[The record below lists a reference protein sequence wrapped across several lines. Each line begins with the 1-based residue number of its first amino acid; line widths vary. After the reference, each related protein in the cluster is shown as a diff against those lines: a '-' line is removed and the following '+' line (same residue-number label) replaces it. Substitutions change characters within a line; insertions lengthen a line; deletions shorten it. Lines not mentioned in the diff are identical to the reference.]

1 MHIFRLVS
9 EATIEENILLK
20 ARQKRQ
26 LAHMSLEEGQFT
38 TAALFSAVS
47 VRDLVD
53 SGSSDVGDNER
64 LASAVSVADAD
75 FMRALAAVE
84 DDDDRAASKAATAE
98 ARAEMAEFDE
108 LPSVPQLAAGAI
120 ARGSTPAVTPGC
132 AEDGDAEGNE
142 PRVGATADKSRR
154 DKKGTAT
161 THEIGDD
168 EAPAGLEPP
177 DDASSSDSSDGTSS
191 SDEDDCAI
199 KTVDDVA
206 AAEASDESRSET
218 ESGGASP
225 GRQAMGSKRVRFDD
239 NGPRAHAPPS
249 LKARAAR
256 GRSSATEGQ
265 GPKPPRGAVA
275 AKGSSALD
283 RIDLDALALETTAA
297 EEGLEDALSER
308 AAASAPSQG
317 YAAGGAARQPSK
329 QPSAQALF
337 DAVTTGI
344 GSGSTT
350 IVNQQRDRVAIAMS
364 KFALVEASLQPTERY
379 AFRYRESRDPHP
391 WVAPEVL
398 REVEASFAVEE
409 RAWELEQLQAVA
421 DDEEREAEADA
432 ELLQLSGGGSAA
444 GAAAGAELY
453 VRTLREL
460 RHGINVRA
468 ATGAAWEERL
478 DEARQEKFFFNVDT
492 KEAVW
497 EKPLVLRARDA
508 TLRARREGYAGLH
521 HLPAVALRVMRFLE
535 PAPDRL
541 HRVAFVCRSWRALA
555 EHPALFKF
563 VRQSGGSGG
572 ASDSAPATLDPF
584 VSPSVVDDIGSSTAV
599 EKPAARRMFD
609 SISSALAFAVPGD
622 TIVVASGSHYV
633 PHPLE
638 VACPVRL
645 VSQVS
650 LVYCV
655 VSCRPQFVT
664 FTCTVQGVR
673 GCLFA
678 GSVGIDVA
686 ADAEWLFGGGSWYPS
701 LSYMPPSIARQLG
714 LASGYLSDVGFAAI
728 GASLSSELAVADSA
742 VVRID
747 GPLVWRTSLPLR
759 VASHGGRN
767 TGNSIHTT
775 GNASLDQQTARICEL
790 YSLTS
795 GSVTEPPVAVR
806 ARVGGSGQLRGITL
820 RNVRPILPH
829 CLVVT
834 GPGPVSVVSDSTVL
848 PSSSLAPSQPC
859 EVGATSVTFGASGSA
874 APSTL
879 EATQSSPRRTSRSLD
894 LASPLQVVQCDLG
907 NRSGSGACVVAN
919 SGAALLLLACRISS
933 GSGSGIL
940 VQVSVYLRLGLL
952 RCHYPLRET
961 PQGGSTAGV
970 SHCTVQVRADIIFD

>member
-53 SGSSDVGDNER
+53 NGSSEVGDDER
-64 LASAVSVADAD
+64 MASAASVADAD

-84 DDDDRAASKAATAE
+84 DDDDRAASKAASAE

-108 LPSVPQLAAGAI
+108 LPPLPQLAAGVI
-120 ARGSTPAVTPGC
+120 AGGSTPAVTLGC
-132 AEDGDAEGNE
+132 TDDDDAEGNE
-142 PRVGATADKSRR
+142 PRVGAAVDKSRR

-161 THEIGDD
+161 SNEIVDD
-168 EAPAGLEPP
+168 EVEAAPASLGP
-177 DDASSSDSSDGTSS
+177 DYASSSDSSDGTSS
-191 SDEDDCAI
+191 SDEDDCVV
-199 KTVDDVA
+199 KTVA
-206 AAEASDESRSET
+206 AADASDESET
-218 ESGGASP
+218 ESGSALAD
-225 GRQAMGSKRVRFDD
+225 RQATGAKRVRFDD
-239 NGPRAHAPPS
+239 NKPRAHAPPS
-249 LKARAAR
+249 MNARAPR
-256 GRSSATEGQ
+256 GRSSVTDGHD
-265 GPKPPRGAVA
+265 GTKPPRGAVA
-275 AKGSSALD
+275 AKASSALD

-308 AAASAPSQG
+308 PAASAPSQG
-317 YAAGGAARQPSK
+317 AASGGTASLPSK

-337 DAVTTGI
+337 DAVTTGV
-344 GSGSTT
+344 GSGSAA

-364 KFALVEASLQPTERY
+364 KFAVVEASLQPTERY
-379 AFRYRESRDPHP
+379 ALRYRESRDPHP

-453 VRTLREL
+453 MRTLREL

-584 VSPSVVDDIGSSTAV
+584 VSPSVVDDAGSSTTA
-599 EKPAARRMFD
+599 EKPTARRTFD
-609 SISSALAFAVPGD
+609 SIPSALAFAVPGD

-650 LVYCV
+650 LLPCQLSTACCHMYVL
-655 VSCRPQFVT
+655 RA
-664 FTCTVQGVR
+664 
-673 GCLFA
+673 GC
-678 GSVGIDVA
+678 
-686 ADAEWLFGGGSWYPS
+686 SW
-701 LSYMPPSIARQLG
+701 
-714 LASGYLSDVGFAAI
+714 
-728 GASLSSELAVADSA
+728 
-742 VVRID
+742 
-747 GPLVWRTSLPLR
+747 LPLR
-759 VASHGGRN
+759 WKRRGRR
-767 TGNSIHTT
+767 
-775 GNASLDQQTARICEL
+775 DR
-790 YSLTS
+790 
-795 GSVTEPPVAVR
+795 
-806 ARVGGSGQLRGITL
+806 
-820 RNVRPILPH
+820 
-829 CLVVT
+829 
-834 GPGPVSVVSDSTVL
+834 
-848 PSSSLAPSQPC
+848 
-859 EVGATSVTFGASGSA
+859 
-874 APSTL
+874 
-879 EATQSSPRRTSRSLD
+879 
-894 LASPLQVVQCDLG
+894 
-907 NRSGSGACVVAN
+907 
-919 SGAALLLLACRISS
+919 
-933 GSGSGIL
+933 
-940 VQVSVYLRLGLL
+940 
-952 RCHYPLRET
+952 
-961 PQGGSTAGV
+961 
-970 SHCTVQVRADIIFD
+970 